1 VSRLQY
7 VKPLKD
13 QYVGAANILP
23 LIRHDVVSLMGV
35 DWRPDLRVA
44 GFDVDKELHHPLD
57 VIALGE
63 PLAPHELLFFELAV
77 GK

>member
-1 VSRLQY
+1 MSGLQY
-7 VKPLKD
+7 VKSLKD
-13 QYVGAANILP
+13 QYVGAADILP

-35 DWRPDLRVA
+35 DWRPDLRA
-44 GFDVDKELHHPLD
+44 ASFDVDEELHHPFD
-57 VIALGE
+57 IIALRE